1 MSTPL
6 RLVPITLDEAN
17 AFVRGHHRHNGAV
30 RVHRFA
36 VAVASAGEIVGVSI
50 AGNPRARHLQDGWTV
65 ELLRTATDGT
75 RNACSMLEGAICRAA
90 FALGFRR
97 VVTYTRKSEPG
108 ASLRAAGFRI
118 VGEVKGR
125 EWDAPSRPR
134 VRRGDLEDKW
144 RWERIA

>member
-1 MSTPL
+1 MTPL
-6 RLVPITLDEAN
+6 RLVPVDLADAN
-17 AFVRGHHRHNGAV
+17 AFVAQHHRHAAPV
-30 RVHRFA
+30 RGHRFS
-36 VAVASAGEIVGVSI
+36 VAAAAGDVIVGVAI
-50 AGNPRARHLQDGWTV
+50 VGRPVARALDDGLTV

-75 RNACSMLEGAICRAA
+75 RNACSLLEGAACRAA
-90 FALGFRR
+90 FALGYRR

-125 EWDAPSRPR
+125 EWDTPRRPR
-134 VRRGDLEDKW
+134 VRRGGLEDKW